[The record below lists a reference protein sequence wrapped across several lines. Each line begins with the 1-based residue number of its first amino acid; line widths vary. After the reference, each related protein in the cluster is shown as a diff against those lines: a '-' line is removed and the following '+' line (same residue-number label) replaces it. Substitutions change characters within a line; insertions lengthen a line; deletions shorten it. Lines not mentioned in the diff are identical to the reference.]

1 MSESKPSAK
10 ETRRQSY
17 KSQVGRLVES
27 LRLRH
32 GWTQS
37 ELAKKL
43 GTSQSAIARIENGD
57 RNITLDTINHLGR
70 VLHQPILTINDSE
83 IASFL
88 VNGGNEL
95 KGSIG
100 VLASKNASLG
110 VLCAALANRGTTT
123 IKGISRVEEC
133 NRIIEVI
140 ESIGFE
146 IEWKNH
152 RKDLK
157 LTPPREF
164 NLDLMDIDTARRT
177 RSALMMMSTF
187 LHRFKSF
194 KLPFAGGCSLGERTV
209 EPHLQALSHFGLDVD
224 TRCENGFYTAT
235 VADWQPQDQ
244 VIILTERGDTTTE
257 NAIIAA
263 AQVPA
268 KTIIKNASPN
278 YMVQDVCF
286 FLEKLGVKFEGI
298 GTTTLTIYG
307 KKKLKADIEYAPAE
321 DPIEAMT
328 FIAAGLV
335 TNSSITI
342 KRVPIEFMEIEL
354 QVLRTMGAEFDLSP
368 EYLSTNGRSRLVDLY
383 LRKSQLV
390 APIDKITP
398 MPFPGLNIDNLP
410 FFAIIA
416 AIANGRTLIH
426 DWVFENRA
434 IYLSELDRVGVKVQL
449 LDAHRVFITGPTHFR
464 PASMMTPPA
473 LRPAMVLLLAM
484 LAAPGRSILRN
495 VYMINR
501 GYADIVRRL
510 NSLGADVK
518 KVVGI

>member
-1 MSESKPSAK
+1 MAK
-10 ETRRQSY
+10 SDY
-17 KSQVGRLVES
+17 KQQVGKLVES
-27 LRLRH
+27 LRIRH

-37 ELAKKL
+37 ELASRL
-43 GTSQSAIARIENGD
+43 GTSQSAVARIENGA
-57 RNITLDTINHLGR
+57 RNITLDTINQLGQ
-70 VLHQPILTINDSE
+70 VLHQPILTVNDSE
-83 IASFL
+83 IASFV

-95 KGSIG
+95 KGSIS

-110 VLCAALANRGTTT
+110 VLCASLANRGTTL

-133 NRIIEVI
+133 MRIIEVM
-140 ESIGFE
+140 ESIGFH

-157 LTPPREF
+157 LTPPRTF
-164 NLDLMDIDTARRT
+164 NLDKMDLETARRT

-187 LHRFKSF
+187 LHRFKEF
-194 KLPFAGGCSLGERTV
+194 RIPFAGGCTLGERTV

-224 TRCENGFYTAT
+224 TRCDNGFYSAT
-235 VADWQPQDQ
+235 IANNNPRDQ
-244 VIILTERGDTTTE
+244 IIVLTERGDTTTE

-263 AQVPA
+263 AQTPA
-268 KTIIKNASPN
+268 KTVIKNASPN
-278 YMVQDVCF
+278 YMCQDVCF
-286 FLEKLGVKFEGI
+286 FFEKLGVKFEGI

-307 KKKLKADIEYAPAE
+307 KKNLKKDIEYAPSE

-328 FIAAGLV
+328 FIAAGIV
-335 TNSSITI
+335 TDSSITV
-342 KRVPIEFMEIEL
+342 KRVPIEFVEIEL
-354 QVLRTMGAEFDLSP
+354 QILRTMGAKFDLSP
-368 EYLSTNGRSRLVDLY
+368 EYLSANGRSRLVDLR
-383 LRKSQLV
+383 LKKSQLA

-410 FFAIIA
+410 FVALIA
-416 AIANGRTLIH
+416 AKAHGRTLIH

-434 IYLSELDRVGVKVQL
+434 VYLSELDRVGVKVEL
-449 LDAHRVFITGPTHFR
+449 LDAHRVYITGPTHFR
-464 PASMMTPPA
+464 PANMMTPPA

-510 NSLGADVK
+510 NALGADVK
-518 KVVGI
+518 KTVGI